1 MLMHRDLS
9 HRDDGVSGG
18 DGEDVG
24 AGDDSRAHR
33 LHLRL
38 DVVDDIEAPQRSLVR
53 RRALLPGRVVEQN
66 GCIAALQ

>member
-1 MLMHRDLS
+1 LELS

-24 AGDDSRAHR
+24 AGDDPRADG

-38 DVVDDIEAPQRSLVR
+38 DAVDDIEAPQRSLVWR
-53 RRALLPGRVVEQN
+53 
-66 GCIAALQ
+66 